1 LTEREQ
7 VKVDEELKRKRAEL
21 IGEVE
26 DLTAR
31 LQVIN
36 GQVAAIDQVITIY
49 DPAYASQGSAP
60 TKPQRPKVSQQLPP
74 EFARINKS
82 EASLEALRDAGRPIS
97 TADCASAVA
106 ERYGLPGNGP
116 AMSLFVTHVSA
127 ALNVLSKRNRVR
139 RVGTVDGRKHL
150 WEIAA

>member
-1 LTEREQ
+1 M
-7 VKVDEELKRKRAEL
+7 KVDDELKRKRAEL

-26 DLTAR
+26 ELAAR
-31 LQVIN
+31 IQAIN
-36 GQVAAIDQVITIY
+36 GQVAAIDQVIAIY
-49 DPAYASQGSAP
+49 DPAYVSQGSAP
-60 TKPQRPKVSQQLPP
+60 TKPRRPKVSQQLPP

-82 EASLEALRDAGRPIS
+82 EASLETLHDAGRPLS

-106 ERYGLPGNGP
+106 ERYGLPGSGP

-139 RVGTVDGRKHL
+139 RVGTLDGRKRL